1 MWLMTLIYNIIFS
14 LFEAIYQNKALYDSL
29 RVIVAGSVFEI
40 ARSTAK
46 DFVKALTNS
55 LTVTA
60 RIYDRDEIY
69 DQLQKYL
76 SVHAPIMTADEDSI
90 EGFSFF
96 TYILHAIWP
105 TGDSVPND
113 ITISSPS
120 TKSNNS
126 KSSTSTA
133 SERAGLKR
141 KGSEVTALS
150 PGGDEEVAS
159 EGTGKLRIVP
169 SDDVI
174 LRLKYKGRTIRVKTS
189 IDTQS
194 GDSKYDRE
202 RKVMTLSTF
211 LGTHSLFVSLINTAR
226 KEFAISTRSIIT
238 IYAPSLS
245 ANPNWGRAS
254 RRPIRPWHSVILPTG
269 QKEWL
274 YSDAKEFLAEKDFY
288 LKRGVPHRRGYLL
301 YGEPGSGKSS
311 LIAALA
317 AKLKLDIHVV
327 NLGAKQM
334 DDDKLNTLLQACP
347 TKCILLM
354 EDIDCAFRSR
364 EPSEDEIAETSDS
377 EQVVIKN
384 THTKSGKSIK
394 SKSTNHT
401 SSGTV
406 STGVTLS
413 GLLNALDGVTSSE
426 GRLLF
431 CTTNWRDQIDPAL
444 ARPGRCDIWIEFK
457 NATSQQARDL
467 FIHFYDARHTP
478 SPKVIATSELGQPL
492 TPERTEAENE
502 IEKAN
507 IENNPDIELSVGTSK
522 QENDSSSPL
531 SELENPIAH
540 MDISTLADTFAT
552 IIPEGK
558 VSVSSLQ
565 GYLMRYKRRPFDA
578 VQEASR
584 WVESGFDQ
592 GPTIT
597 LKEGKVQL
605 KDMRAEG
612 WATDPSVEEGIN
624 RKI

>member
-1 MWLMTLIYNIIFS
+1 MWLITLIYNFLLS
-14 LFEAIYQNKALYDSL
+14 VFEAIYQNKALYNSL

-40 ARSTAK
+40 ARSTAR
-46 DFVKALTNS
+46 DFFKALTNS

-60 RIYDRDEIY
+60 RIHEREEIY
-69 DQLQKYL
+69 AQLQKYL

-96 TYILHAIWP
+96 TYILQAIWP

-113 ITISSPS
+113 VTISSPR
-120 TKSNNS
+120 TKSKNS

-133 SERAGLKR
+133 SERADLKR
-141 KGSEVTALS
+141 REVDGTALTTN
-150 PGGDEEVAS
+150 GDEGDTS
-159 EGTGKLRIVP
+159 ECSGKLRIVP

-189 IDTQS
+189 IDIQS

-202 RKVMTLSTF
+202 RRVMTLSTF
-211 LGTHSLFVSLINTAR
+211 LGTHSLFTSLINTAR

-238 IYAPSLS
+238 IYTPSLS
-245 ANPNWGRAS
+245 ANPSWGRAS
-254 RRPIRPWHSVILPTG
+254 YRPIRPWHSVILPTG

-274 YSDAKEFLAEKDFY
+274 YNDAKEFLAEKEFY

-327 NLGAKQM
+327 DLGAKQM
-334 DDDKLNTLLQACP
+334 DDDKLNTLLQSCP

-364 EPSEDEIAETSDS
+364 ELSEDEISETSDS
-377 EQVVIKN
+377 GQVVIKN
-384 THTKSGKSIK
+384 AHTKSAASTKF
-394 SKSTNHT
+394 KSTKRT

-431 CTTNWRDQIDPAL
+431 CTTNWREKIDPAL
-444 ARPGRCDIWIEFK
+444 DRPGRCDIWIEFK
-457 NATSQQARDL
+457 NATCQQARDL
-467 FIHFYDARHTP
+467 FIHFYDTRHTS
-478 SPKVIATSELGQPL
+478 SPTITTTSRSGQPL
-492 TPERTEAENE
+492 TPEQAEPENE
-502 IEKAN
+502 NEKAN
-507 IENNPDIELSVGTSK
+507 IENNPDAKLPIDAPAHDSQPSIPLPEVGKPTA
-522 QENDSSSPL
+522 QT
-531 SELENPIAH
+531 
-540 MDISTLADTFAT
+540 DIFTLAETFAT

-558 VSVSSLQ
+558 VSVSSLR

-578 VQEASR
+578 VEAAPR

-597 LKEGKVQL
+597 LKEGKVEL
-605 KDMRAEG
+605 KDMRVEG
-612 WATDPSVEEGIN
+612 
-624 RKI
+624 

>member
-1 MWLMTLIYNIIFS
+1 
-14 LFEAIYQNKALYDSL
+14 
-29 RVIVAGSVFEI
+29 
-40 ARSTAK
+40 
-46 DFVKALTNS
+46 
-55 LTVTA
+55 
-60 RIYDRDEIY
+60 
-69 DQLQKYL
+69 
-76 SVHAPIMTADEDSI
+76 MTADEDSI

-96 TYILHAIWP
+96 TYIFQAIWP
-105 TGDSVPND
+105 TGGSVPND
-113 ITISSPS
+113 VTISSPR
-120 TKSNNS
+120 TS

-133 SERAGLKR
+133 SERADLKR
-141 KGSEVTALS
+141 REVDGTPLTTN
-150 PGGDEEVAS
+150 GDEGNTS
-159 EGTGKLRIVP
+159 ECSGKLRIVP

-189 IDTQS
+189 IDIQS

-202 RKVMTLSTF
+202 RRVMTLSTF
-211 LGTHSLFVSLINTAR
+211 LGTHSLFTSLINTAR

-238 IYAPSLS
+238 IYTPSLS
-245 ANPNWGRAS
+245 ANPSWGNAS
-254 RRPIRPWHSVILPTG
+254 YRPIRPWHSVILPTG

-274 YSDAKEFLAEKDFY
+274 YNDAKEFLAEKDFY

-327 NLGAKQM
+327 NFGAKQT

-364 EPSEDEIAETSDS
+364 ELSEDESSETSDS

-384 THTKSGKSIK
+384 SHMKSGKPTK
-394 SKSTNHT
+394 SKSTKHT
-401 SSGTV
+401 PSGTV

-431 CTTNWRDQIDPAL
+431 CTTNWRKKIDPAL

-457 NATSQQARDL
+457 NATCQQARDL
-467 FIHFYDARHTP
+467 FIHFYDARHTS
-478 SPKVIATSELGQPL
+478 SPIITATSRSGEPL
-492 TPERTEAENE
+492 TPEQAKPENE
-502 IEKAN
+502 NEKAN
-507 IENNPDIELSVGTSK
+507 IENNPDAEPPI
-522 QENDSSSPL
+522 DSPEQDVDPSISLP
-531 SELENPIAH
+531 EVETPAAQT
-540 MDISTLADTFAT
+540 DIFSLAETFAT

-565 GYLMRYKRRPFDA
+565 GYLMRYKWTPLDA
-578 VQEASR
+578 VEAASR
-584 WVESGFDQ
+584 WGESGFDQ
-592 GPTIT
+592 WPTIT
-597 LKEGKVQL
+597 LKEGKVDLQ
-605 KDMRAEG
+605 DMRLEG
-612 WATDPSVEEGIN
+612 WATDTLVEGGMD
-624 RKI
+624 RKIGR